1 MNRSEVFEYP
11 VSLYMD
17 KRLIWFETLY
27 DTHADAIWRHFY
39 LRLGDNERAK
49 ELMQEVFLKTWQYV
63 MLGKTIE
70 HEKAFLYRIAKNLFI
85 NEIRTDKRTA
95 SLDALEDDGF
105 EVKDEHDTT
114 TVHAEHTELME
125 RLGMI
130 KDSYRT
136 VLVMRYV
143 DDLPV
148 KEIAALLDENETN
161 ISMRIKRGIEALKQ
175 TYEQRPRLS

>member
-1 MNRSEVFEYP
+1 
-11 VSLYMD
+11 MD
-17 KRLIWFETLY
+17 KRLIWFEKLY

-39 LRLGDNERAK
+39 HRLGDNERAK

-85 NEIRTDKRTA
+85 NEIRTKKRET
-95 SLDALEDDGF
+95 SLDTLEEEGF
-105 EVKDEHDTT
+105 EVKDEHDMTST
-114 TVHAEHTELME
+114 HAEHTELME

-136 VLVMRYV
+136 VLVMRYI
-143 DDLPV
+143 DDLPI
-148 KEIAALLDENETN
+148 KEIATILDENETN

-175 TYEQRPRLS
+175 TYERRPQLS

>member
-1 MNRSEVFEYP
+1 
-11 VSLYMD
+11 MD

-39 LRLGDNERAK
+39 HRLGDNERAK

-63 MLGKTIE
+63 MLDKKIE

-85 NEIRTDKRTA
+85 NEIRTKKLET
-95 SLDALEDDGF
+95 SLDSLHEEGF
-105 EVKDEHDTT
+105 EVKDEHDMTT
-114 TVHAEHTELME
+114 EYAEHTELME

-136 VLVMRYV
+136 VLVMRYI

-148 KEIAALLDENETN
+148 KEIASLLDENETN

-175 TYEQRPRLS
+175 SYETRPQTS

>member
-1 MNRSEVFEYP
+1 
-11 VSLYMD
+11 MD
-17 KRLIWFETLY
+17 KRLIWFEKLY

-39 LRLGDNERAK
+39 HRLGDNERAK

-63 MLGKTIE
+63 MQGKTIE

-85 NEIRTDKRTA
+85 NEIRTKKQAT
-95 SLDALEDDGF
+95 SLDVLEEEGF
-105 EVKDEHDTT
+105 EVVDEQGVTSAQ
-114 TVHAEHTELME
+114 AEHTELIV

-130 KDSYRT
+130 KDVYRD
-136 VLVMRYV
+136 VLVMRYI

-148 KEIAALLDENETN
+148 KKIASILDENETN

-175 TYEQRPRLS
+175 TYEQRPHTT

>member
-1 MNRSEVFEYP
+1 
-11 VSLYMD
+11 MD
-17 KRLIWFETLY
+17 KRLIWFEKLY

-39 LRLGDNERAK
+39 HRLGDNERSK

-63 MLGKTIE
+63 MLDKTIE

-85 NEIRTDKRTA
+85 NEIRTKKSQT
-95 SLDALEDDGF
+95 SLDSLEEAGF
-105 EVKDEHDTT
+105 EVTDEHDMTNT
-114 TVHAEHTELME
+114 HAEHTELME
-125 RLGMI
+125 RLDMI

-136 VLVMRYV
+136 VLVMRYI

-148 KEIAALLDENETN
+148 KEIASILDENETN

-175 TYEQRPRLS
+175 TYERRPQTI